1 MKKILALATL
11 ICVVNSAHGV
21 LYETK
26 YDPQTGKLTA
36 RKFELQAP
44 SGTTMGYAAG
54 AAVVLLGAAGAI
66 FCQEEAKREKA
77 IQVMVAGITT
87 LAGTA
92 IFQGMAVR

>member
-11 ICVVNSAHGV
+11 ICVTTPAHGI

-36 RKFELQAP
+36 RKFEVKAP
-44 SGTTMGYAAG
+44 SGTTIGHTTG
-54 AAVVLLGAAGAI
+54 AVAVLLGAAGAI
-66 FCQEEAKREKA
+66 FCEEKEQADRA
-77 IQVMVAGITT
+77 FSVMVVGIVT

-92 IFQGMAVR
+92 VCNWSGRI